1 MLTQQSIH
9 IAVVPVS
16 WVHECIQQQRIITA
30 VDEPQDVPI
39 LSKRK
44 RNKEGKE
51 TQPKQKKRKTHKEEE
66 EEEEKEK
73 AVFSLQVKALGRDPP
88 RELLIP
94 KKNVK
99 RDAQKGKQ
107 EL

>member
-1 MLTQQSIH
+1 MN
-9 IAVVPVS
+9 
-16 WVHECIQQQRIITA
+16 
-30 VDEPQDVPI
+30 EPQDAPI

-44 RNKEGKE
+44 RNGEEKKE
-51 TQPKQKKRKTHKEEE
+51 TQPKQKKRKTHE

-73 AVFSLQVKALGRDPP
+73 AVFSLQVKALGSDPP